1 MYTRGASWYLNRE
14 DDLGSIE
21 EGKLGDLVVLDKDYF
36 STSRVSNAAL
46 RTIRP
51 ILTVV
56 DGKVV
61 HDSGVLHV
69 GGGHD
74 HGHDDDDDDD
84 DGGGHGKGR

>member
-21 EGKLGDLVVLDKDYF
+21 EGKLADLVVLDKDYF
-36 STSRVSNAAL
+36 DPKVSDAEI
-46 RTIRP
+46 RMIRP

-61 HDSGVLHV
+61 HDTGVL
-69 GGGHD
+69 GGHKD
-74 HGHDDDDDDD
+74 KDDDDDDD
-84 DGGGHGKGR
+84 D